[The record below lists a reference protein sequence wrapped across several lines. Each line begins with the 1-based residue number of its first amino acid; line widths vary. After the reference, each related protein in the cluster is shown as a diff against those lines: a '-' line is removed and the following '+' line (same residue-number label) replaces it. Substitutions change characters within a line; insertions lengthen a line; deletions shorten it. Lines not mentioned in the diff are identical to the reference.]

1 MSKIV
6 ESAIAIKF
14 IIFEIAVI
22 PNFSLGIYDAI
33 TVHLPFIIELSLVN
47 ITIWENNF
55 FYIIFRDIIYRLLI
69 LSLCTN
75 VRS

>member
-1 MSKIV
+1 
-6 ESAIAIKF
+6 
-14 IIFEIAVI
+14 
-22 PNFSLGIYDAI
+22 
-33 TVHLPFIIELSLVN
+33 VHLPFIIELSLVN